1 MARRGALRSQPGRAL
16 RPDPLR
22 ANGFG
27 VVRTNLAQAA
37 NDNRPPALGGWRR
50 WLLLI
55 VLFAVVAGARLALTP

>member
-1 MARRGALRSQPGRAL
+1 VARRALRIPPGRGQ

-27 VVRTNLAQAA
+27 VVRTGIAQAA

-50 WLLLI
+50 WMVLI
-55 VLFAVVAGARLALTP
+55 AVFAVVAGVRLALSP